1 MSELIPSPRTLLD
14 WCRVTC
20 TSYPSVEIS
29 NMSTSFRDGLAF
41 CAIIH
46 RHRPD
51 LIDFRSLSKHDVYL
65 NHKLAFQV
73 AETKLG
79 IPALLDPKELVSTR
93 VPDCLS
99 VISYLSYFYCVFNR
113 TTQAG
118 SSGSRSSLVFNKS
131 KTPDGLKPLKSSTH
145 LETDRLSTRPRTV
158 CNLCFKPV
166 HLIQRHLIDG
176 KVFHRSCFRCK
187 LCHSTLLPESYTQG
201 SDAASFICSDHFTDS
216 KNTHVDLKQKTGSAE
231 DRPKRVPQS
240 GYVSLCG
247 LAVSSVPHYTETTE
261 SRDRPVW
268 EAAEAQERSSEV
280 ECRDNRDSA
289 AGPKNMLKTPAPPH
303 LPPPH
308 PPLPRPPPPSEGSAA
323 GAGKDEAAPLQTDG
337 ETQQEPTE
345 THQLPEPSSP
355 CGRVM
360 EGSGQQ
366 VPAPRETSDSSV
378 VPVPAPRTRTSQ
390 TTTSS
395 PAAGASSNQSIYPLR
410 SSQVSSSTLKPSHP
424 WMTIIHPGPWTQL
437 PPAPPPVPTPR
448 TKSVSKRQGP
458 WYGSK
463 VTPPN
468 PFEEYMKEEEES
480 SVEVLLSESQG
491 SLVKI
496 IGATEVIVQS
506 DENTKSDV
514 NLLDEQIPAETT
526 DYNKAPPGGASL
538 ETSSEPAANSDQI
551 LSTHVGENG
560 GTCGSH
566 PDVTEASASPHVDP
580 DEGQSPVLPRSL
592 SVPVITSAH
601 SQGSSLPAGLGSESA
616 SGWQSKP
623 TCRENPFDRNPTM
636 IKSKTFQALTSQ
648 RAPAPGHGFPLIKR
662 KVQSDQHVS
671 TEALQMEMREVEKR
685 LEALQHRGVELEK
698 NLRDCR
704 NDKEEE
710 RMLMEWFSLLH
721 EKQALVRRDT
731 ELLYLT
737 KQQKLEE
744 RQADVEYE
752 LRCILNRPETD
763 WSQEDRGREQRL
775 MEELVAIIEQRNQI
789 ISSLDVDRQRER
801 EEDELS
807 EDKKKNKALQR
818 EELKELKELKK
829 AKGKFKPTN
838 VFKMLNHKAE
848 SIKGSSDKKS

>member
-20 TSYPSVEIS
+20 TSYPSVDIS

-46 RHRPD
+46 KHRPD

-99 VISYLSYFYCVFNR
+99 IISYLSYFYCVFNR
-113 TTQAG
+113 NTQAG

-131 KTPDGLKPLKSSTH
+131 KTPDGLKPLKSLTH

-201 SDAASFICSDHFTDS
+201 SDAVSFICSDHFTDS
-216 KNTHVDLKQKTGSAE
+216 KNTHVDLKQKSGSAE
-231 DRPKRVPQS
+231 DRPRRALQS

-247 LAVSSVPHYTETTE
+247 LAVSSVPYYTETTE
-261 SRDRPVW
+261 SQDRPVW
-268 EAAEAQERSSEV
+268 EAAEAKERSSLV
-280 ECRDNRDSA
+280 ECKDNRDSA
-289 AGPKNMLKTPAPPH
+289 AGLKNMLKTPAPPH

-308 PPLPRPPPPSEGSAA
+308 PPPPRPPPPSDGSVA
-323 GAGKDEAAPLQTDG
+323 GAGKDEAAPIQTDG
-337 ETQQEPTE
+337 ETQQEATE
-345 THQLPEPSSP
+345 THQPSERSSP
-355 CGRVM
+355 CVRVT
-360 EGSGQQ
+360 EGSGWQ
-366 VPAPRETSDSSV
+366 VPAPREKSDSSV
-378 VPVPAPRTRTSQ
+378 VPVPAPRTKTSQ
-390 TTTSS
+390 TTT
-395 PAAGASSNQSIYPLR
+395 
-410 SSQVSSSTLKPSHP
+410 SSTLKPSHP

-448 TKSVSKRQGP
+448 TKSVFKRQGP

-468 PFEEYMKEEEES
+468 PFEEYMKEEEAPKPEP
-480 SVEVLLSESQG
+480 SVEVLLSEGQG

-496 IGATEVIVQS
+496 IGATEVIVLS

-514 NLLDEQIPAETT
+514 NPLDEDIPAETP
-526 DYNKAPPGGASL
+526 DYNEAQPGGASV
-538 ETSSEPAANSDQI
+538 EMSSEPAANSGQI
-551 LSTHVGENG
+551 TSTHVGENG
-560 GTCGSH
+560 ETGVSL
-566 PDVTEASASPHVDP
+566 PDVTEAAAWPHVAP

-592 SVPVITSAH
+592 SVPVITSVH

-623 TCRENPFDRNPTM
+623 ACRENPFDRNPTM
-636 IKSKTFQALTSQ
+636 IKSKTFQALPSQ

-671 TEALQMEMREVEKR
+671 TEALQTEMTEVEKR

-698 NLRDCR
+698 NLRDCQ

-775 MEELVAIIEQRNQI
+775 MDELVAIIEQRNQI

-807 EDKKKNKALQR
+807 EDKKKNKALQSD
-818 EELKELKELKK
+818 ELKELKDLKK
-829 AKGKFKPTN
+829 SKGKFKPTN

-848 SIKGSSDKKS
+848 SIKGSTDKKS